1 MKTVSVVLGSQG
13 VQGRSQELSLTP
25 YTQQGVGAS
34 VEESPSVSFTSE
46 EESVPTVWTLGG
58 RLETVQAPQVLDLPL
73 ATGGP
78 KDLENILSDE
88 WS

>member
-1 MKTVSVVLGSQG
+1 MKAVSVVQG
-13 VQGRSQELSLTP
+13 RAGQGRSQELSLTP
-25 YTQQGVGAS
+25 YTQQGVSAS

-46 EESVPTVWTLGG
+46 EETVPTVWTLGG
-58 RLETVQAPQVLDLPL
+58 RLETVQAPQVQDLPQ
-73 ATGGP
+73 APGGP